1 MAVKTLNRNYGDM
14 TQGSILSALIRF
26 AVPMMLGGLFQNLY
40 GLADMTIAGYTL
52 GDNAI
57 AAISSTAAILSTM
70 NFSCIGFNSG
80 SSIMVANAFGEGDM
94 EKARKN
100 LIAMN
105 VLSVLVSI
113 LFAGIFLIFLNPL
126 MRFVKTPDTLFSDAK
141 IYAVIIIVGLFFS
154 MFYNLFASVFRAFG
168 NSKLPLYFLI
178 FTSILNIILDF
189 VFIALFHW
197 GVAGA
202 ALATIFSQQIS
213 AVLTGISFFRH
224 FPEMKFRLSELKDS
238 LPIIPEMFT
247 VGISVAITNSIFA
260 IGAIAISG
268 AINAL
273 GSETIIA
280 HAAANKVQTFSV
292 IPAMNIAGACTT
304 FTAQNYGARNYDRI
318 RKGLVIGMALSLA
331 FNVVTY
337 IVIFYFGGS
346 ITRLI
351 TNTAS
356 ENVVYMSSAMMKV
369 QVAFTW
375 AMCAVT
381 AFRMS
386 IQSLRR
392 RIIPMFG
399 TAIELVVRLVFAYVI
414 TPRVGFIAI
423 PWAEVASWLTS
434 GTAMVIAFFS
444 LVNGLKTG
452 KYKHI

>member
-1 MAVKTLNRNYGDM
+1 MAAKTLGRNYNDM
-14 TQGSILSALIRF
+14 TKGPILSALVRF

-57 AAISSTAAILSTM
+57 AAISATAAILSTM

-80 SSIMVANAFGEGDM
+80 SSIMVANAFGEGDL

-105 VLSVLVSI
+105 LLSVLVSI
-113 LFAGIFLIFLNPL
+113 LFAGLFLIFIDPL
-126 MRFVKTPDTLFSDAK
+126 MRFVKTPDNLYSDAK
-141 IYAVIIIVGLFFS
+141 LYAVIIIAGLLFS
-154 MFYNLFASVFRAFG
+154 MFYNLYASVFRAFG
-168 NSKLPLYFLI
+168 NSRLPLYFLI
-178 FTSILNIILDF
+178 FTSVLNIILDF
-189 VFIALFHW
+189 VLIAVFKW

-202 ALATIFSQQIS
+202 ALATIFSQLIS
-213 AVLTGISFFRH
+213 AVLSAISFFRH
-224 FPEMKFRLSELKDS
+224 FPEMKFRLSEAKEVLYI
-238 LPIIPEMFT
+238 LPEMFT

-260 IGAIAISG
+260 IGAIAVSG

-280 HAAANKVQTFSV
+280 HAAANKVQTFAV

-318 RKGLVIGMALSLA
+318 KKGLWIGMALSLG

-337 IVIFYFGGS
+337 IVIYFFGGS

-356 ENVVYMSSAMMKV
+356 ENVVYMSATMMRV
-369 QVAFTW
+369 QAAFTW

-386 IQSLRR
+386 IQSLKRKV
-392 RIIPMFG
+392 IPMFG
-399 TAIELVVRLVFAYVI
+399 TAIELVVRLIFAYII
-414 TPRVGFIAI
+414 TPKVGFIAI

-434 GTAMVIAFFS
+434 GTAMVISFFAI
-444 LVNGLKTG
+444 VNGLKSG
-452 KYKHI
+452 KFKHI

>member
-1 MAVKTLNRNYGDM
+1 MAEKMLNRNYSDM
-14 TQGSILSALIRF
+14 TRGPILTALVRF

-57 AAISSTAAILSTM
+57 AAISATAAILSTM

-105 VLSVLVSI
+105 VLSVLVSL
-113 LFAGIFLIFLNPL
+113 LFAGLFLLFLNPL
-126 MRFVKTPDTLFSDAK
+126 MRFVKTPGDLFDDAR
-141 IYAVIIIVGLFFS
+141 IYAVIIIVGLLFN
-154 MFYNLFASVFRAFG
+154 MFYNLYASVFRAFG

-178 FTSILNIILDF
+178 FTSVLNIILDF
-189 VFIALFHW
+189 VFIAWFKW

-202 ALATIFSQQIS
+202 ALATIMSQLIS
-213 AVLTGISFFRH
+213 AVLSTVSFFRH
-224 FPEMKFRLSELKDS
+224 FPEMRFRLSEAKDVIYI
-238 LPIIPEMFT
+238 LPEMFT
-247 VGISVAITNSIFA
+247 VGISVAVTNSIFA

-280 HAAANKVQTFSV
+280 HAAANKVQTFAV

-318 RKGLVIGMALSLA
+318 KKGLWIGMLLSLG
-331 FNVVTY
+331 FNVITY
-337 IVIFYFGGS
+337 AVIYFFGGG

-356 ENVVYMSSAMMKV
+356 ENVVYMSSAMMRV
-369 QVAFTW
+369 QALFTW

-386 IQSLRR
+386 IQSLKRKV
-392 RIIPMFG
+392 IPMFG

-434 GTAMVIAFFS
+434 GTAMVISFFAI
-444 LVNGLKTG
+444 VNGLKAG